1 MQTDRLRLARSSRQ
15 ARPRGISIRRP
26 GGSRAGEVRV
36 GRLLRNDKVTATADR
51 EGGIYEMFADRSEGV
66 EVLMRAAQGRAAPE
80 EAGIALRGR
89 SDIPVGSPPTGGRER
104 RIGR

>member
-1 MQTDRLRLARSSRQ
+1 
-15 ARPRGISIRRP
+15 
-26 GGSRAGEVRV
+26 
-36 GRLLRNDKVTATADR
+36 
-51 EGGIYEMFADRSEGV
+51 MFADRSEGV
-66 EVLMRAAQGRAAPE
+66 EVLMRAAQGRAVPE